1 MLRQL
6 RITVCYTAEGV
17 RRISAD
23 AARPGALKWR
33 PRARA
38 WGRLR
43 VGSRGLG
50 WRRGASVPHRRPRGR
65 AGSGPVC
72 WICTYVAG
80 SGQARVPPAPRL
92 GRSIE
97 PLCGSRPGERLCLR
111 HPSISRY
118 IAYHRCCFFDIVSRI
133 VRFRGGALYID
144 RPRGVSPGSLF
155 YGSGSVGRLSR

>member
-65 AGSGPVC
+65 AGSGPAC

-80 SGQARVPPAPRL
+80 SGQARAPPAPRL
-92 GRSIE
+92 GRLIE
-97 PLCGSRPGERLCLR
+97 PLRAGRPGERLCLR
-111 HPSISRY
+111 HLSIHRY
-118 IAYHRCCFFDIVSRI
+118 IAYHRLFFDIVSRTI
-133 VRFRGGALYID
+133 RLRGGALYIN
-144 RPRGVSPGSLF
+144 RPRGRPGVFF
-155 YGSGSVGRLSR
+155 YGSESVGKLSR